1 MNRRG
6 FLKGAAGLLSLP
18 IVGKMAS
25 SVKSPMVREGIAN
38 VAQVASD
45 APIYFWKLVDKIRNL
60 GKDVTQTAGTADRQT
75 VKQYKDYEMTTD
87 NATGQIEIQR
97 VKVAEDMDYY
107 GSPITEEVSMTYRP
121 GEVIDEVKG
130 IKSSPEYEEGTSYLR
145 NDGPNTG
152 SVLDEMSGLPDDIFK
167 EVGEELPEAMR
178 LHKNYQEFRKTK
190 AEGGIISLA
199 DGGRVGMFRG
209 GIPKAIGGLTNL
221 AIRLAKGFM
230 KATGKKPNEDEIQ
243 KIIVEAAERDID
255 DAISNADRGLMSQD
269 EFGMNVGGGFKAI
282 GRRIK
287 DINKDILIKEI
298 EEFNLP
304 VRIQE
309 PFDFAAGGRVG
320 RWMGG
325 PLSAGKSTLREML
338 KYFSKGS
345 THRKSGAELLKMV
358 NPKQILKYLEDP
370 NDLFMKGASKEGIMA
385 TDMFKDYAKQVE
397 GKRSM
402 MIGEILDAAKN
413 VRKGDKS
420 IDQYKQQIIKEM
432 MDKGANRE
440 MAENLAEMVSGMA
453 QNAGGRTPTPNITD
467 QGLLELE
474 NIQKNL
480 LTKGRSLNAD
490 GGRIELAKG
499 GLPRAL
505 QLALKTIKS
514 KFGDDAIK
522 NLENEPDYGMNILN
536 DFNIARPEPAVIRD
550 KMKNFGNPGQYNPDG
565 SIDYGHYAEILNDSE
580 NIFVYGDES
589 IESLEAMKKERFDYY
604 DDMRGMYDRGEL
616 DKYAPS
622 KLDNVNDNQIA
633 EAVENIFPTG
643 DIKLDAEMAAES
655 LVELNPQIFGDVLY
669 ADLKPNL
676 QSEIYGAV
684 LEVISSNS
692 AKMREFKKLS
702 KPTNTL
708 ASLKAGE
715 GINIS
720 DPNIADEFTR
730 FMKESNPKGYEDIEQ
745 KIQLE
750 SFNPKGKKGNADG
763 GIIGLTSNP
772 RSANNKAGVETLF
785 KRR

>member
-25 SVKSPMVREGIAN
+25 SVKSPMVREGLAN

-45 APIYFWKLVDKIRNL
+45 APIYFWKLVDKIKSL
-60 GKDVTQTAGTADRQT
+60 GADATPKYANQPRETITRYKDFELTEQLDTGRTTVQRFKQSEADYYDEPLMEEVYMSYKPGEMTEGAGGKFIKTAD
-75 VKQYKDYEMTTD
+75 DYT
-87 NATGQIEIQR
+87 
-97 VKVAEDMDYY
+97 EDTSFMRTSR
-107 GSPITEEVSMTYRP
+107 GNR
-121 GEVIDEVKG
+121 GEVMDTV
-130 IKSSPEYEEGTSYLR
+130 
-145 NDGPNTG
+145 D
-152 SVLDEMSGLPDDIFK
+152 GLPDDLL
-167 EVGEELPEAMR
+167 EELGETII
-178 LHKNYQEFRKTK
+178 KK
-190 AEGGIISLA
+190 ADGGII
-199 DGGRVGMFRG
+199 
-209 GIPKAIGGLTNL
+209 NL
-221 AIRLAKGFM
+221 A
-230 KATGKKPNEDEIQ
+230 N
-243 KIIVEAAERDID
+243 
-255 DAISNADRGLMSQD
+255 
-269 EFGMNVGGGFKAI
+269 
-282 GRRIK
+282 
-287 DINKDILIKEI
+287 
-298 EEFNLP
+298 
-304 VRIQE
+304 
-309 PFDFAAGGRVG
+309 GGRVG

-338 KYFSKGS
+338 RYFSKGS
-345 THRKSGAELLKMV
+345 THRKSGAEMLKMV
-358 NPKQILKYLEDP
+358 NPKQISKYLDDP
-370 NDLFMKGASKEGIMA
+370 NDLFMKGSSKEGIMA
-385 TDMFKDYAKQVE
+385 TDMVKDYAKQVE
-397 GKRSM
+397 GERSM
-402 MIGEILDAAKN
+402 MIGELLDAAKN
-413 VRKGDKS
+413 IRKGDKS

-480 LTKGRSLNAD
+480 LTKGKSLNAD

>member
-1 MNRRG
+1 
-6 FLKGAAGLLSLP
+6 
-18 IVGKMAS
+18 
-25 SVKSPMVREGIAN
+25 
-38 VAQVASD
+38 
-45 APIYFWKLVDKIRNL
+45 
-60 GKDVTQTAGTADRQT
+60 
-75 VKQYKDYEMTTD
+75 
-87 NATGQIEIQR
+87 
-97 VKVAEDMDYY
+97 
-107 GSPITEEVSMTYRP
+107 
-121 GEVIDEVKG
+121 
-130 IKSSPEYEEGTSYLR
+130 
-145 NDGPNTG
+145 
-152 SVLDEMSGLPDDIFK
+152 
-167 EVGEELPEAMR
+167 
-178 LHKNYQEFRKTK
+178 
-190 AEGGIISLA
+190 
-199 DGGRVGMFRG
+199 
-209 GIPKAIGGLTNL
+209 
-221 AIRLAKGFM
+221 
-230 KATGKKPNEDEIQ
+230 
-243 KIIVEAAERDID
+243 
-255 DAISNADRGLMSQD
+255 
-269 EFGMNVGGGFKAI
+269 
-282 GRRIK
+282 
-287 DINKDILIKEI
+287 
-298 EEFNLP
+298 
-304 VRIQE
+304 
-309 PFDFAAGGRVG
+309 
-320 RWMGG
+320 
-325 PLSAGKSTLREML
+325 ML

-402 MIGEILDAAKN
+402 MIGELLDAAKN
-413 VRKGDKS
+413 IRKGDKS

-480 LTKGRSLNAD
+480 LTKGKSLNAD

>member
-1 MNRRG
+1 
-6 FLKGAAGLLSLP
+6 
-18 IVGKMAS
+18 
-25 SVKSPMVREGIAN
+25 
-38 VAQVASD
+38 
-45 APIYFWKLVDKIRNL
+45 
-60 GKDVTQTAGTADRQT
+60 
-75 VKQYKDYEMTTD
+75 
-87 NATGQIEIQR
+87 
-97 VKVAEDMDYY
+97 
-107 GSPITEEVSMTYRP
+107 
-121 GEVIDEVKG
+121 
-130 IKSSPEYEEGTSYLR
+130 
-145 NDGPNTG
+145 
-152 SVLDEMSGLPDDIFK
+152 
-167 EVGEELPEAMR
+167 
-178 LHKNYQEFRKTK
+178 
-190 AEGGIISLA
+190 
-199 DGGRVGMFRG
+199 MFRG

-358 NPKQILKYLEDP
+358 NPKQISKYLEDP
-370 NDLFMKGASKEGIMA
+370 NNLFMKGSSKEGIMA
-385 TDMFKDYAKQVE
+385 TDMVKDYAKQVE
-397 GKRSM
+397 GERSM
-402 MIGEILDAAKN
+402 MIGELLDAAKN
-413 VRKGDKS
+413 LRKGDKS

-669 ADLKPNL
+669 EDLKPNL

>member
-38 VAQVASD
+38 VANVVSD
-45 APIYFWKLVDKIRNL
+45 APVYFWKLVDKIKNL
-60 GKDVTQTAGTADRQT
+60 GKDVTETAGTADRQT
-75 VKQYKDYEMTTD
+75 VKQYKDYELTED
-87 NATGQIEIQR
+87 VATGEIQIFKNSQSDQAIDR
-97 VKVAEDMDYY
+97 FASENAN
-107 GSPITEEVSMTYRP
+107 EEVFMRYKPSEKILLDEANP
-121 GEVIDEVKG
+121 GGGVRKTM
-130 IKSSPEYEEGTSYLR
+130 PEYEENTSYISNNR
-145 NDGPNTG
+145 ENTG
-152 SVLDEMSGLPDDIFK
+152 EILEELSGVPDDIFL
-167 EVGEELPEAMR
+167 EVGEQVPEF
-178 LHKNYQEFRKTK
+178 LRKGK
-190 AEGGIISLA
+190 ADGGIINLA
-199 DGGRVGMFRG
+199 NGGRVGMFRG

-345 THRKSGAELLKMV
+345 THRKSGAEMLKMV
-358 NPKQILKYLEDP
+358 NPKQISKYLDDP
-370 NDLFMKGASKEGIMA
+370 NNLFMKGSSKEGIMA
-385 TDMFKDYAKQVE
+385 TDMVKDYAKQVE
-397 GKRSM
+397 GERSM
-402 MIGEILDAAKN
+402 MIGELLDAAKN
-413 VRKGDKS
+413 IRKGDKS

-480 LTKGRSLNAD
+480 LTKGKSLNAD